1 MDLVTEAGIG
11 PSGFAFGFSFI
22 FKILFSFLLI
32 LYIAYS
38 FFLALRV
45 RILADTV
52 RTPWNDTLKRLAFF
66 HLYAVIVVG
75 TLALFLI
82 MIA

>member
-11 PSGFAFGFSFI
+11 PAGAFFGFSFL
-22 FKILFSFLLI
+22 FKIVFALLLI
-32 LYIAYS
+32 LYISYS

-52 RTPWNDTLKRLAFF
+52 RTPWNEFLKRLAFF

-75 TLALFLI
+75 SLALFLI

>member
-1 MDLVTEAGIG
+1 MDLVTDAGVG
-11 PSGFAFGFSFI
+11 PAAGFFGFSFL
-22 FKILFSFLLI
+22 FKIVFSLLLI
-32 LYIAYS
+32 LYITYS
-38 FFLALRV
+38 SFLALRV

-52 RTPWNDTLKRLAFF
+52 RTPWNDTIKRLAFF

-75 TLALFLI
+75 SLALFLI